1 MDSGQPGIAA
11 VLNQA
16 EAVLVAQQL
25 PIAEDEGVALGLG
38 LGGMGLET
46 LGGHGSGDQGDGD
59 KQEGVI
65 SSRRSDQSNQM
76 AAASPSLGMN
86 RSASLTV
93 WSRPRVL

>member
-25 PIAEDEGVALGLG
+25 PIAEDEGVALG

-76 AAASPSLGMN
+76 AAASPSLGMK